1 MEKNTKDGVRINK
14 YISDYGFC
22 SRREADKLIEDER
35 VTINNRLATPG
46 DKVTDGDNIRIDG
59 EHLAFVPR
67 EARPKKHRWGPPR
80 NAENTEEQQPT
91 RKAGQRG
98 AVRNSK
104 RPTTTAK
111 ASTASSKATPK
122 KATKSTRN
130 TPAKTTK
137 RK

>member
-1 MEKNTKDGVRINK
+1 MEKKNNEGIRINK

-46 DKVTDGDNIRIDG
+46 DRVTESDNIRIDG

-80 NAENTEEQQPT
+80 NVETAEVFAKSEVKVWECRNCGHIVVGKKAPQICPTCAHPQSYFEVHAENY
-91 RKAGQRG
+91 
-98 AVRNSK
+98 
-104 RPTTTAK
+104 
-111 ASTASSKATPK
+111 
-122 KATKSTRN
+122 
-130 TPAKTTK
+130 
-137 RK
+137 

>member
-1 MEKNTKDGVRINK
+1 MEKNDKDGIRINK

-46 DKVTDGDNIRIDG
+46 DKVGENDTVRIDG

-80 NAENTEEQQPT
+80 NTENNEESQPT

-104 RPTTTAK
+104 RTSTSAK
-111 ASTASSKATPK
+111 PATQRSKSATQKPATGNKNNRPK
-122 KATKSTRN
+122 N
-130 TPAKTTK
+130 TK
-137 RK
+137 R

>member
-1 MEKNTKDGVRINK
+1 MEKKNIEGVRINK

-46 DKVTDGDNIRIDG
+46 DRVTDSDNVRIDG

-80 NAENTEEQQPT
+80 NVETTEEQPS
-91 RKAGQRG
+91 RRAGQRG

-104 RPTTTAK
+104 PSSGAKKPATATKAASPKASRPT
-111 ASTASSKATPK
+111 
-122 KATKSTRN
+122 
-130 TPAKTTK
+130 AKTTK

>member
-1 MEKNTKDGVRINK
+1 MEKKTKEGVRINK

-46 DKVTDGDNIRIDG
+46 DKVTDSDNVRIDG

-80 NAENTEEQQPT
+80 NVETTEEQPT

-98 AVRNSK
+98 VARNAKRTAPAAKPAASNSK
-104 RPTTTAK
+104 PA
-111 ASTASSKATPK
+111 PK
-122 KATKSTRN
+122 KVVKNSRTTSG
-130 TPAKTTK
+130 KTTK
-137 RK
+137 RN